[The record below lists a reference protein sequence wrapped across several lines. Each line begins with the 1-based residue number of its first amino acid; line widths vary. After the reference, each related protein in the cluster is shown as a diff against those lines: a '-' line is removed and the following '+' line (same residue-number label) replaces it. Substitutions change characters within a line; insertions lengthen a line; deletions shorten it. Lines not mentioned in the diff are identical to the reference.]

1 MPYKNIEDRRARLKE
16 LRKRHPDKE
25 YKAYK
30 EKVLKICSLEKQ
42 EHYKRLWAKKELPQR
57 KLEIIIKA
65 LEFYSHP
72 SQWSKMGFGA
82 YSDIGHLAREALQEI
97 KELE

>member
-30 EKVLKICSLEKQ
+30 EKVLKTCSPEKQ

-57 KLEIIIKA
+57 KLEIA
-65 LEFYSHP
+65 
-72 SQWSKMGFGA
+72 M
-82 YSDIGHLAREALQEI
+82 EALSSIEYECPNCTPALRRIVGNAFAKI
-97 KELE
+97 KELKWS